1 MKTPMAKPGEVT
13 PRWYLLDASQEV
25 LGRVAARIATVLQ
38 GKHRPT
44 YTPHVDTGD
53 YVVVVNAERIQATGK
68 KETDKEYQWYT
79 GWHGGRKTRPLQ
91 EMRKR
96 SPEQVLRLA
105 VRRMLPK
112 NTLGRIMLRKLK
124 IYRGPEHP
132 HGAQKPEAISFGTGR
147 SGR

>member
-1 MKTPMAKPGEVT
+1 MKTPMAKPGEIV
-13 PRWYLLDASQEV
+13 PRWYVMDASKEV
-25 LGRVAARIATVLQ
+25 LGRVATRIATILQ

-53 YVVVVNAERIQATGK
+53 FVVVVNAESIQATGS
-68 KETDKEYQWYT
+68 KETQKEYQWYT
-79 GWHGGRKTRPLQ
+79 GWPSGRKVRPLQ

-96 SPEQVLRLA
+96 APEQILRLA

-112 NTLGRIMLRKLK
+112 STLGRMMLRKLK

-132 HGAQKPEAISFGTGR
+132 HGAQNPEAVAFGTGR
-147 SGR
+147 SA